1 MLYYNR
7 IDLRKGI
14 DLIKSKNKE
23 CIACHHLYFNH
34 GLKFWPCL

>member
-14 DLIKSKNKE
+14 DLIKSKNNKE

-34 GLKFWPCL
+34 GLKF